1 MSHEPSSTSNRIATL
16 LSVVASALAF
26 IVVVLAAEQ
35 RLATDVS
42 AEDIVAA
49 DTGLAAE
56 SSVSAS
62 TSASRPEHAQA
73 MPSE

>member
-16 LSVVASALAF
+16 LSVVAGALAF

-42 AEDIVAA
+42 AEEIVAA
-49 DTGLAAE
+49 DTGLVAE